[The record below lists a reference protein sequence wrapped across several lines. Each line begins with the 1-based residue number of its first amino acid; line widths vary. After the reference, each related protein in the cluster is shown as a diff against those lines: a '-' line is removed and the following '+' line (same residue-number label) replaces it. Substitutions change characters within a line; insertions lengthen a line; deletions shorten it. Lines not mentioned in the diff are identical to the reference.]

1 MQPQIFISSNA
12 YHDTLDALE
21 VIVANHDPNCAYDV
35 SMLRTRLME
44 ALGDSGGIWP
54 ASAYDGGDDLAA
66 TAIFAM
72 PQAQRS

>member
-1 MQPQIFISSNA
+1 MQPQIFISSHT
-12 YHDTLDALE
+12 YHSTLDALE
-21 VIVANHDPNCAYDV
+21 VVAANHDPNCTYSV
-35 SMLRTRLME
+35 SILRTRLIE
-44 ALGDSGGIWP
+44 ALGEIGCIWP